1 MKNLKS
7 SVGKIRSFNRFY
19 TNIIGLVDQHVL
31 NSPYTLTEVRILYE
45 IYHTKNCTAKKIQE
59 IIDIDAGYLSRVI
72 DRFVKKKFVQR
83 KNLVEDRRFKILSLT
98 QRGKTEFLKLNDKSE
113 KLITE
118 MILGLTQ
125 KECGELVTMMGGIQ
139 TILSNR

>member
-125 KECGELVTMMGGIQ
+125 KECGELVTMM
-139 TILSNR
+139 